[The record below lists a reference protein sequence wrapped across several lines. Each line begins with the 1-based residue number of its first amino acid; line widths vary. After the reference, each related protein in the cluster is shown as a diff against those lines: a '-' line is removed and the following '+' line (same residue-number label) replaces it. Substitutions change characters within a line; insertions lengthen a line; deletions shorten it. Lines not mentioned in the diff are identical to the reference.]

1 MNSQLKAV
9 IFDLDGLLVDTE
21 PLWKKAYG
29 IWLKE
34 HNAKNDLAIYK
45 KMIGRGLR
53 ENMVLAKKYL
63 GVKGEVEELLRDLRG
78 ILYKLVSQKKD
89 ILMPGVLELLPKLG
103 SYKLAVT
110 TGGHDKQGAE
120 KILIDTGI
128 RKYFEAVVSSDD
140 VENGKP
146 APDVYFEAAKQ
157 LGVEPL
163 NCFVIEDSV
172 NGVES
177 GKAAGMKAYGVNN
190 DKEVREELDKSGADE
205 VYISLQKVQIP

>member
-1 MNSQLKAV
+1 
-9 IFDLDGLLVDTE
+9 
-21 PLWKKAYG
+21 
-29 IWLKE
+29 
-34 HNAKNDLAIYK
+34 
-45 KMIGRGLR
+45 
-53 ENMVLAKKYL
+53 
-63 GVKGEVEELLRDLRG
+63 
-78 ILYKLVSQKKD
+78 
-89 ILMPGVLELLPKLG
+89 MPGVLELLPKLG

-163 NCFVIEDSV
+163 NCLVIEDSV